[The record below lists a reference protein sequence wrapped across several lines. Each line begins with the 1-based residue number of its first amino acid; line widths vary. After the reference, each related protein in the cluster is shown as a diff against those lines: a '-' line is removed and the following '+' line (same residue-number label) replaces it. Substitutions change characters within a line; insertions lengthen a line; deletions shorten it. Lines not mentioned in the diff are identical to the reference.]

1 MYRTTRWWRIRRWLR
16 GPGRFY
22 FSLLFTVVVV
32 AYVVV
37 PWVVQI
43 VATVGDYNPVYY
55 EPKDEQRED
64 YLSRSPGTA
73 GRFFG
78 WESAVKFL
86 LLVLVGLVWLVAVPA
101 APWRGRGAS
110 RR

>member
-1 MYRTTRWWRIRRWLR
+1 M
-16 GPGRFY
+16 
-22 FSLLFTVVVV
+22 VVV